1 MKRKALKTK
10 VQTGLL
16 PGFDNWDIFAPAGA
30 LLLTAYLVQKIT
42 GNNIIQILIP
52 VAMAA
57 ATFMLRMWLKDNF
70 PPKHL
75 IHWFNWMMSSD
86 ILLPSADPN
95 PTPLVIAMPER
106 RTKPNQ
112 ATKGVKNVHA

>member
-1 MKRKALKTK
+1 
-10 VQTGLL
+10 
-16 PGFDNWDIFAPAGA
+16 
-30 LLLTAYLVQKIT
+30 
-42 GNNIIQILIP
+42 

-106 RTKPNQ
+106 RTKPKQ